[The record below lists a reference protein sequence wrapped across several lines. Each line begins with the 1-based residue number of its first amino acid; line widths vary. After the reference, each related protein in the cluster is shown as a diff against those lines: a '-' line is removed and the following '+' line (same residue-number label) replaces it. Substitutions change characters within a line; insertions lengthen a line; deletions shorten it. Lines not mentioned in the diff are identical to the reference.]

1 MTGIRQ
7 TDRLRERKPCADR
20 QICPSDLCV
29 VVVGVRNFRPTIW
42 TSFSLKATI
51 RQLVSVHIAFKCH
64 SLSPSSYMS
73 CAESPVFTFRFELS
87 SLWTFLLKATT
98 SRTLFLRRTWFL
110 RLMWFLQQT
119 VGKLGLVASISSR
132 DLSIPFPCTLVYDFN
147 TITILFDGRADCQRH
162 FLDSWNGEVVR
173 QGSLDCTRTRT
184 CVERIGGGGG

>member
-51 RQLVSVHIAFKCH
+51 KQLVSVHIAFKCH
-64 SLSPSSYMS
+64 SLSPSSYNVS
-73 CAESPVFTFRFELS
+73 CAESSVFAFRFELS

-98 SRTLFLRRTWFL
+98 SWTLFLRRTCSFDSCGFCSRRWANSALSHLSLAEIWVSPSLAHSFTISILL
-110 RLMWFLQQT
+110 RYYLMGMPI
-119 VGKLGLVASISSR
+119 VS
-132 DLSIPFPCTLVYDFN
+132 D
-147 TITILFDGRADCQRH
+147 IL
-162 FLDSWNGEVVR
+162 
-173 QGSLDCTRTRT
+173 
-184 CVERIGGGGG
+184 